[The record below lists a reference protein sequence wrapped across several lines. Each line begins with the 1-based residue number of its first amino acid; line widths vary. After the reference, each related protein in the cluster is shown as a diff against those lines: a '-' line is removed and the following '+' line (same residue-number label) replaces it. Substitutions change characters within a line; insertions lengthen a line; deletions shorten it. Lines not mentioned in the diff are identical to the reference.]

1 MITKKV
7 LLYFPKCE
15 TEKPIVYRLV
25 KDYNLMINIFRAKVT
40 PEEEGFLLLDI
51 TGSEED
57 YQKCIDFLKTFDVE
71 INETLKGVHW
81 DAEKCT
87 QCSNCIPHCPTNA
100 LYISDRPRMSITFD
114 SDKCI
119 ECLSCIRNCP
129 FNACISLF

>member
-1 MITKKV
+1 MTTKKV

-71 INETLKGVHW
+71 INETLKGVRW

-100 LYISDRPRMSITFD
+100 LYISDRSRMSITFD

-129 FNACISLF
+129 FNACTSLF